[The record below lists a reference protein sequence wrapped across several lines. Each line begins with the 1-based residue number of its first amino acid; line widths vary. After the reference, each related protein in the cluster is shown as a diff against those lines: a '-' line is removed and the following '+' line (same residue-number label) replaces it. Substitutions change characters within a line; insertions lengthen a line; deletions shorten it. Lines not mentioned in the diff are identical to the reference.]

1 MRVNR
6 VAEQPGFPHSVG
18 EVPGA
23 CPGLDPGAMG
33 HKAKQQ
39 QGDARNPVIP
49 ASQRHPCKPTSFLQ
63 ANVIPASQRHSRKQ
77 TSSLQANVIPANA
90 GIQGCGEAG
99 QQTRAAQR
107 NNSHPN

>member
-18 EVPGA
+18 EVPEPAPDSIRGRW
-23 CPGLDPGAMG
+23 GT
-33 HKAKQQ
+33 KQSNSR
-39 QGDARNPVIP
+39 GMPETP
-49 ASQRHPCKPTSFLQ
+49 SSLQ
-63 ANVIPASQRHSRKQ
+63 ANVIPASQRHLRKQ
-77 TSSLQANVIPANA
+77 TSSPQANVIPANA

-107 NNSHPN
+107 NYSHPN